1 MNSQDDQDKE
11 LRRREQEIQERE
23 TAIRLREL
31 ESEIYSKQPPLHQ
44 TVRHQSEGSRKPWYK
59 KVVMAGKLFVLVV
72 TTIAIVKLA
81 SWLAGLII
89 TTVLVGVAYKLF
101 FDSGNN

>member
-11 LRRREQEIQERE
+11 LRRREQELQERE

-31 ESEIYSKQPPLHQ
+31 ESEINSKQPPLHQ
-44 TVRHQSEGSRKPWYK
+44 TVRHHSKARKPWYK
-59 KVVMAGKLFVLVV
+59 KVVMAGKLFVLLV

-81 SWLAGLII
+81 SWLAGII
-89 TTVLVGVAYKLF
+89 IPSVLVWVAYKLF
-101 FDSGNN
+101 LDSGNN

>member
-11 LRRREQEIQERE
+11 LRRREQELQERE

-31 ESEIYSKQPPLHQ
+31 ESEINSKQPPLHQ
-44 TVRHQSEGSRKPWYK
+44 TVRHQHKARKPWYK

-81 SWLAGLII
+81 SWLAGILI
-89 TTVLVGVAYKLF
+89 TTVLVWVAYKLF
-101 FDSGNN
+101 LDSGNN

>member
-11 LRRREQEIQERE
+11 LRRREQELQERE
-23 TAIRLREL
+23 TAIRFREL
-31 ESEIYSKQPPLHQ
+31 ESEINSKQPPLHQ
-44 TVRHQSEGSRKPWYK
+44 TVRHQPEARKLWYK

-81 SWLAGLII
+81 SWLAGIII
-89 TTVLVGVAYKLF
+89 TSVLVWVAYKLF
-101 FDSGNN
+101 LDSGNN